1 MNFLWDIVL
10 KAQEQGMK
18 EETLFF
24 RQAKEYSP
32 FFEQS
37 FACMNEKE
45 VASDTIE
52 LNLLY
57 RFADIFQDL
66 LSPDS
71 MGLDEDEYKDFR
83 DYFVDAVLHSILF
96 TDLRQGLSKRELYIR
111 KILEELR
118 NGVFWTGTVE
128 PFGKL
133 EYQKQN
139 RLAVLLLSQMETGT
153 SLFIFRR
160 AVGIF
165 FPEALL
171 YQIKKEPKKLLL
183 YLKDRKTDEGEGSVR
198 LAKDLFL
205 PLGFELQVFWRY
217 HFGIIGIDDTMILD
231 EIALY

>member
-10 KAQEQGMK
+10 KAQEQGMR

-37 FACMNEKE
+37 FESMNENE
-45 VASDTIE
+45 ITSDTIE

-57 RFADIFQDL
+57 RFSDIFQKL
-66 LSPDS
+66 LSPDFVG
-71 MGLDEDEYKDFR
+71 MEEDEYKDFR
-83 DYFVDAVLHSILF
+83 DYLIDAVLHAILY
-96 TDLRQGLSKRELYIR
+96 TDLRQGLSKREFYIR

-118 NGVFWTGTVE
+118 DGTFWKGTVE
-128 PFGKL
+128 PFGRI
-133 EYQKQN
+133 EHQKQN
-139 RLAVLLLSQMETGT
+139 RLAVLLLSQIETGS
-153 SLFIFRR
+153 SLFVFRR
-160 AVGIF
+160 AVNIL

-183 YLKDRKTDEGEGSVR
+183 YLQERKTDDGEEKVR
-198 LAKDLFL
+198 LTKDLFL

-217 HFGIIGIDDTMILD
+217 HFGIIGIDDTMVLD